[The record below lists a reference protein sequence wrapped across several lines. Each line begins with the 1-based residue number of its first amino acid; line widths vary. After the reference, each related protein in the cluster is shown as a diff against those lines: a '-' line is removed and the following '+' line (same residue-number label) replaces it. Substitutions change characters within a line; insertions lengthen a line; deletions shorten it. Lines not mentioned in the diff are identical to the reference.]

1 VIHASTNPTSFPS
14 RSLLLHAGLS
24 LNKATQYGDFRT
36 YHRIGGHC
44 DNGGRDCAWGVCCCC
59 STLHTDRHCT
69 ESRLGR
75 LDHMCWLRESRD
87 LTLKHLD
94 WQLTLPRS
102 SASRTQSQPPKDVGP
117 NLLNLLQLSL
127 TLVTVEYGMGQHY
140 WDLSQETKTSSF
152 YWFWISIW
160 VYYAGLFFV
169 KISILL
175 QYLRVFVQKNFQ
187 IACYVLIGLV
197 TACSLWAILSGI
209 FMCTP
214 VSHFWKSSVQGECM
228 NRLGVWYSAAGVNAA
243 TDFAT
248 AILPLPLVST
258 LPISR
263 QQKILL
269 MIVFGFGFW

>member
-117 NLLNLLQLSL
+117 NLLNLLA
-127 TLVTVEYGMGQHY
+127 TLVNTRHSRVWHGSTLLGSLARNENEQLLLVL
-140 WDLSQETKTSSF
+140 DLHLGLLCRPLFREDLDSTSIPSC
-152 YWFWISIW
+152 
-160 VYYAGLFFV
+160 
-169 KISILL
+169 
-175 QYLRVFVQKNFQ
+175 LRPKE
-187 IACYVLIGLV
+187 L
-197 TACSLWAILSGI
+197 
-209 FMCTP
+209 P
-214 VSHFWKSSVQGECM
+214 
-228 NRLGVWYSAAGVNAA
+228 NRLLRLDRFGHS
-243 TDFAT
+243 
-248 AILPLPLVST
+248 LQLVGD
-258 LPISR
+258 P
-263 QQKILL
+263 
-269 MIVFGFGFW
+269 